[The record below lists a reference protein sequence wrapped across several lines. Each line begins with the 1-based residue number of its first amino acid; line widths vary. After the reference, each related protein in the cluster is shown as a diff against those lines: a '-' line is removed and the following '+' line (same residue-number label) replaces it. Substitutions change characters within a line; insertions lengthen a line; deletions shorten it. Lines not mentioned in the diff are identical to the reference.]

1 LRLALTPVALF
12 AVVGISA
19 GCPGAHHDPPADVHT
34 TPEAVLELA
43 RDYVSEGP
51 GTAVIEA
58 RASQYSDQGG
68 LKGKLLLIA
77 RRPGHLRMEGLSPT
91 DDSVS
96 VLATD
101 GERFTSYQRGANH
114 CFVGRACPD
123 NVGRFA
129 SVPLAADDLVGV
141 LLGRPPIIPHDS
153 ATMKWDGE
161 VGAYRL
167 ELVGSSAGLGAA
179 HGKIQRLWVRH
190 GDGRIVRT
198 TLSVGGKT
206 KVAAV
211 VVLAVM
217 VGLTDEAIQSRTPGR
232 DPSLG
237 DIGKDAAGATLAAL
251 LWRSRTREVPPA

>member
-1 LRLALTPVALF
+1 
-12 AVVGISA
+12 
-19 GCPGAHHDPPADVHT
+19 
-34 TPEAVLELA
+34 VLELA

-123 NVGRFA
+123 NVGRFV

-206 KVAAV
+206 KVNVIYSEFKRVGEHWMPTRLDVALSRDSTDLRLEYRDIDPKAAIGDD
-211 VVLAVM
+211 AFSFECPA
-217 VGLTDEAIQSRTPGR
+217 GT
-232 DPSLG
+232 SLEELPCG
-237 DIGKDAAGATLAAL
+237 SDA
-251 LWRSRTREVPPA
+251 R